1 MPNTHARRPRPLA
14 SFLGL
19 ARRGARLGVA
29 PALAACAVIALPVGC
44 ASPGSTTAP
53 GVVRTAD
60 SIAFPV
66 EGMACPNCAKEIEH
80 ALSAVP
86 GVRGASVDF
95 KSSRAT
101 VTLAAEHPATLAQL
115 ESAVDRWRKEHFAEP
130 EDANCLD
137 PAKRKELQ
145 QQAR

>member
-1 MPNTHARRPRPLA
+1 MHTPIIRRSRSLGHATARRLRGLCLGTACLLA
-14 SFLGL
+14 VAALH
-19 ARRGARLGVA
+19 GAG
-29 PALAACAVIALPVGC
+29 GC
-44 ASPGSTTAP
+44 AASGSATSP

-80 ALSAVP
+80 VLAALP
-86 GVRGASVDF
+86 GVKSASVDF
-95 KSSRAT
+95 KSARAT
-101 VTLAAEHPATLAQL
+101 VTLAPEHAATLAQL
-115 ESAVDRWRKEHFAEP
+115 EAAVDHWRKEHFAEP

-145 QQAR
+145 QKGS